1 MSPPVCDVSIHP
13 QRVLPIQMLGGRV
26 SQKAMPL
33 GHFHV
38 TRVTY
43 FDHSMNTILTY
54 LLK

>member
-1 MSPPVCDVSIHP
+1 M
-13 QRVLPIQMLGGRV
+13 QWVLALMLALFMEHFK
-26 SQKAMPL
+26 SF

-54 LLK
+54 LL